1 MKDDPT
7 IERIRKVRH
16 EISEM
21 HHHDPEQLIH
31 YYERLQ
37 KKYEDRLMQ
46 TAAPP
51 WPRHAPQKD
60 K

>member
-16 EISEM
+16 GISEM
-21 HHHDPEQLIH
+21 HQHDPEKLIR
-31 YYERLQ
+31 YYIQLQ
-37 KKYEDRLMQ
+37 KQHEDRLIEATNKPGQ
-46 TAAPP
+46 
-51 WPRHAPQKD
+51 QKD